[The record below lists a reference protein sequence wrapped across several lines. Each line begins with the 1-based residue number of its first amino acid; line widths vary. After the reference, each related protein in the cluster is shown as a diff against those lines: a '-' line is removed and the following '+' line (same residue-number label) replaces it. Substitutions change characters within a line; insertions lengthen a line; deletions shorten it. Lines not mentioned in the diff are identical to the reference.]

1 MNNIM
6 NFLKRNT
13 AMLMMAVAVMGGVT
27 SCEEHTDEYD
37 GSLRVGNILLADNSV
52 VSPQGYD
59 AEGKQAIGVIFYC
72 NRDTAL
78 VISTHE
84 LGSYAYADSLG
95 TVGSVDSDSRTL
107 CGAENTAALL
117 VSEIPTPA
125 AEAVAA
131 FRSPMASWALP
142 SAGELRALAA
152 MLPVVEN
159 SMRIIGGEPF
169 DDGQYLSSTQDG
181 STSESEQMYYLSVAV
196 RSGFVTSTIKTTPGR
211 VRPVL
216 RVR

>member
-1 MNNIM
+1 MNMTIE
-6 NFLKRNT
+6 FFKRKT
-13 AMLMMAVAVMGGVT
+13 ALLMMAVAVMGGFT
-27 SCEEHTDEYD
+27 SCEEHSDEYD
-37 GSLRVGNILLADNSV
+37 SSLRVGNILLADNSI

-59 AEGKQAIGVIFYC
+59 SNSHKAVGVIFYA

-78 VISTHE
+78 VVSAHE

-95 TVGSVDSDSRTL
+95 TIGSVDNDSRSL
-107 CGAENTAALL
+107 CGTENTAALL
-117 VSEIPTPA
+117 VSEIVTPA
-125 AEAVAA
+125 AEAVADY
-131 FRSPMASWALP
+131 STPQTSWALP

-152 MLPVVEN
+152 MLPIVER
-159 SMRIIGGEPF
+159 SMELIGGEPF
-169 DDGQYLSSTQDG
+169 ADGQYVSSTQDG

-216 RVR
+216 RIR

>member
-1 MNNIM
+1 MKKNIK
-6 NFLKRNT
+6 NYA
-13 AMLMMAVAVMGGVT
+13 AMLMMTVAVMGGMT
-27 SCEEHTDEYD
+27 SCEEHTDEFD

-59 AEGKQAIGVIFYC
+59 ADGQQAVGVIFYC

-78 VISTHE
+78 VVSTHE

-125 AEAVAA
+125 AEAVAD

-142 SAGELRALAA
+142 SAGELRALAS

-159 SMRIIGGEPF
+159 SMRMIGGEPF
-169 DDGQYLSSTQDG
+169 SDGQYVSSTQDG
-181 STSESEQMYYLSVAV
+181 SSSESEQMYYLSVAV
-196 RSGFVTSTIKTTPGR
+196 RSGFVTSTIKTTLGR

-216 RVR
+216 RIR

>member
-13 AMLMMAVAVMGGVT
+13 AVLMMAVAVMGGVT

-37 GSLRVGNILLADNSV
+37 GSLRVGNMLLADNTV

-59 AEGKQAIGVIFYC
+59 AEGKQAVGVIFYC

-84 LGSYAYADSLG
+84 LGCYAYADSLG

>member
-59 AEGKQAIGVIFYC
+59 ADGQQAVGVIFYC

-84 LGSYAYADSLG
+84 LGCYAYADSLG

-196 RSGFVTSTIKTTPGR
+196 RSGFVTSTIKTTPRR

>member
-1 MNNIM
+1 
-6 NFLKRNT
+6 
-13 AMLMMAVAVMGGVT
+13 MLMMAVAVMGGVT

-37 GSLRVGNILLADNSV
+37 GSLRVGNILLADNTV

-59 AEGKQAIGVIFYC
+59 AEGKQAVGVIFYC

-152 MLPVVEN
+152 MLSVVEN

>member
-1 MNNIM
+1 MVEHLKNIT
-6 NFLKRNT
+6 NHF
-13 AMLMMAVAVMGGVT
+13 
-27 SCEEHTDEYD
+27 
-37 GSLRVGNILLADNSV
+37 I
-52 VSPQGYD
+52 
-59 AEGKQAIGVIFYC
+59 
-72 NRDTAL
+72 AL

-95 TVGSVDSDSRTL
+95 TVGSVDCDSRTL

>member
-1 MNNIM
+1 MKKNIK
-6 NFLKRNT
+6 NYA
-13 AMLMMAVAVMGGVT
+13 AMLMMAVAVMGGMT
-27 SCEEHTDEYD
+27 SCEEHTDEFD

-59 AEGKQAIGVIFYC
+59 ADGQQAVGVIFYC

-78 VISTHE
+78 VVSTHE

-125 AEAVAA
+125 AETVAD

-142 SAGELRALAA
+142 SAGELRALAS
-152 MLPVVEN
+152 MLPVVDN
-159 SMRIIGGEPF
+159 SMRMIGGEPF
-169 DDGQYLSSTQDG
+169 SDGQYVSSTQDG
-181 STSESEQMYYLSVAV
+181 SSSESEQMYYLSVAV
-196 RSGFVTSTIKTTPGR
+196 RSGFVTSTIKTNPGR

-216 RVR
+216 RIR

>member
-1 MNNIM
+1 MKKNIK
-6 NFLKRNT
+6 NYA
-13 AMLMMAVAVMGGVT
+13 AMLMMAVAVMGGMT
-27 SCEEHTDEYD
+27 SCEEHTDEFD

-59 AEGKQAIGVIFYC
+59 ADGQQAVGVIFYC

-78 VISTHE
+78 VVSTHE
-84 LGSYAYADSLG
+84 LGCYAYADSLG

-125 AEAVAA
+125 AEAVAD

-142 SAGELRALAA
+142 SAGELRALVS

-159 SMRIIGGEPF
+159 SMRMIGGEPF
-169 DDGQYLSSTQDG
+169 SDGQYVSSTQDG
-181 STSESEQMYYLSVAV
+181 SSSESEQMYYLSVAV

-216 RVR
+216 RIR

>member
-1 MNNIM
+1 MKKNIK
-6 NFLKRNT
+6 NYA
-13 AMLMMAVAVMGGVT
+13 AMLMMAVAVMGGMT
-27 SCEEHTDEYD
+27 SCEEHTDEFD

-59 AEGKQAIGVIFYC
+59 ADGQQAVGVIFYC
-72 NRDTAL
+72 NRDTVL
-78 VISTHE
+78 VVSTHE
-84 LGSYAYADSLG
+84 LGCYAYADSLG
-95 TVGSVDSDSRTL
+95 TVGSVDSDCRTL
-107 CGAENTAALL
+107 CGTENTAALL

-125 AEAVAA
+125 AEAVAD

-142 SAGELRALAA
+142 SAGELRALAS

-159 SMRIIGGEPF
+159 SMRMIGGEPF
-169 DDGQYLSSTQDG
+169 SDGQYVSSTQDG
-181 STSESEQMYYLSVAV
+181 SSSESEQMYYLSVAV

-216 RVR
+216 RIR

>member
-13 AMLMMAVAVMGGVT
+13 AMLMIAVAVMGGVT

-59 AEGKQAIGVIFYC
+59 ADGQQAVGVIFYC

-84 LGSYAYADSLG
+84 LGCYAYADSLG

-152 MLPVVEN
+152 MLSVVEN

>member
-1 MNNIM
+1 MKKYIKNNA
-6 NFLKRNT
+6 
-13 AMLMMAVAVMGGVT
+13 AMLMMAVAVMGGMT
-27 SCEEHTDEYD
+27 SCEEHTDVFD

-59 AEGKQAIGVIFYC
+59 ADGQQAVGVIFYC

-78 VISTHE
+78 VVSTHE

-125 AEAVAA
+125 AEAVAG

-142 SAGELRALAA
+142 SAGELRTLAS

-159 SMRIIGGEPF
+159 SMRMIGGEPF
-169 DDGQYLSSTQDG
+169 SDGQYVSSTQDG
-181 STSESEQMYYLSVAV
+181 SSSESEQMYYLSVAV
-196 RSGFVTSTIKTTPGR
+196 QSGFVTSTIKTTPGR

-216 RVR
+216 RIR

>member
-1 MNNIM
+1 MKKNIK
-6 NFLKRNT
+6 NYA
-13 AMLMMAVAVMGGVT
+13 AMLMMAVAVMGDMT
-27 SCEEHTDEYD
+27 SCEEHTDEFD

-59 AEGKQAIGVIFYC
+59 ADGQQAVGVIFYC

-78 VISTHE
+78 VVSTHE

-125 AEAVAA
+125 AEAVAD

-142 SAGELRALAA
+142 SAGELRALAS

-159 SMRIIGGEPF
+159 SMRMIGGEPF
-169 DDGQYLSSTQDG
+169 SDGQYVSSTQDG
-181 STSESEQMYYLSVAV
+181 SSSESEQMYYLSVAV

-216 RVR
+216 RIR

>member
-37 GSLRVGNILLADNSV
+37 GSLRVGNILLADNTV

-59 AEGKQAIGVIFYC
+59 AEGKQAVGVIFYC

-84 LGSYAYADSLG
+84 LGCYAYADSLG

-196 RSGFVTSTIKTTPGR
+196 RSGFVNSTIKTTPGR

>member
-1 MNNIM
+1 
-6 NFLKRNT
+6 
-13 AMLMMAVAVMGGVT
+13 MLMIAVAVMGGVT

-84 LGSYAYADSLG
+84 LGCYAYADSLG

-152 MLPVVEN
+152 MLSVVEN

>member
-1 MNNIM
+1 MSDMKKNIK
-6 NFLKRNT
+6 NYA
-13 AMLMMAVAVMGGVT
+13 AMLMMAVAVMGGMT
-27 SCEEHTDEYD
+27 SCEEHTDEFD

-59 AEGKQAIGVIFYC
+59 ADGQQAVGVIFYC

-78 VISTHE
+78 VVSTHE

-125 AEAVAA
+125 AEAVAD

-142 SAGELRALAA
+142 SAGELRTLAS

-159 SMRIIGGEPF
+159 SMRMIGGEPF
-169 DDGQYLSSTQDG
+169 SDGQYVSSTQDG
-181 STSESEQMYYLSVAV
+181 SSSESEQMYYLSVAV

-216 RVR
+216 RIR

>member
-1 MNNIM
+1 
-6 NFLKRNT
+6 
-13 AMLMMAVAVMGGVT
+13 MLMMAVAVMGGVT

-37 GSLRVGNILLADNSV
+37 GSLRVGNILLADNTV

-59 AEGKQAIGVIFYC
+59 AEGKQAVGVIFYC

-152 MLPVVEN
+152 MLSVVEN
-159 SMRIIGGEPF
+159 SMRIIDGDPF
-169 DDGQYLSSTQDG
+169 DDGQYLSSTQGG

>member
-1 MNNIM
+1 MKKNIK
-6 NFLKRNT
+6 NYA
-13 AMLMMAVAVMGGVT
+13 AMLMMAVAVT
-27 SCEEHTDEYD
+27 SCEEHTDEFD

-59 AEGKQAIGVIFYC
+59 ADGQQAVGVIFYC

-78 VISTHE
+78 VVSTHE

-125 AEAVAA
+125 AEAVAD
-131 FRSPMASWALP
+131 FRSSMASWALP
-142 SAGELRALAA
+142 SAGELRALAS

-159 SMRIIGGEPF
+159 SMRMIGGEPF
-169 DDGQYLSSTQDG
+169 SDGQYVSSTQDG
-181 STSESEQMYYLSVAV
+181 SSSESEQMYYLSVAV

-216 RVR
+216 RIR

>member
-1 MNNIM
+1 
-6 NFLKRNT
+6 
-13 AMLMMAVAVMGGVT
+13 MLMMAVAVMGGVT

-37 GSLRVGNILLADNSV
+37 GSLRVGNILLADNTV

-59 AEGKQAIGVIFYC
+59 AEGKQAVGVIFYC

-84 LGSYAYADSLG
+84 LGCYAYADSLG

-181 STSESEQMYYLSVAV
+181 STSESEQMYYLSD
-196 RSGFVTSTIKTTPGR
+196 
-211 VRPVL
+211 
-216 RVR
+216 

>member
-1 MNNIM
+1 MSDMKKNIK
-6 NFLKRNT
+6 NYA
-13 AMLMMAVAVMGGVT
+13 AMLMIAVAVMGGMT
-27 SCEEHTDEYD
+27 SCEEHTDEFD

-59 AEGKQAIGVIFYC
+59 ADGQQAVGVIFYC

-78 VISTHE
+78 VVSTHE

-125 AEAVAA
+125 AEAVAD

-142 SAGELRALAA
+142 SAGELRALAS

-159 SMRIIGGEPF
+159 SMRMIGGEPF
-169 DDGQYLSSTQDG
+169 SDGQYVSSTQDG
-181 STSESEQMYYLSVAV
+181 SSSESEQMYYLSVAV

-216 RVR
+216 RIR

>member
-1 MNNIM
+1 MKKNIK
-6 NFLKRNT
+6 NYA
-13 AMLMMAVAVMGGVT
+13 AMLMMAVAVMGGMT
-27 SCEEHTDEYD
+27 SCEEHTDEFD

-59 AEGKQAIGVIFYC
+59 ADGQQAVGVIFYC

-78 VISTHE
+78 VVSTHE

-125 AEAVAA
+125 AEAVAD
-131 FRSPMASWALP
+131 FRSSMASWALP
-142 SAGELRALAA
+142 SAGELRALAS

-159 SMRIIGGEPF
+159 SMRMIGGEPF
-169 DDGQYLSSTQDG
+169 SDGQYVSSTQDG
-181 STSESEQMYYLSVAV
+181 SSSESEQMYYLSVAV

-216 RVR
+216 RIR

>member
-1 MNNIM
+1 
-6 NFLKRNT
+6 
-13 AMLMMAVAVMGGVT
+13 MLMMAVAVMGGVT

-131 FRSPMASWALP
+131 FRSPMASWTLP

>member
-1 MNNIM
+1 
-6 NFLKRNT
+6 
-13 AMLMMAVAVMGGVT
+13 MLMMSVAVMGGVT

-59 AEGKQAIGVIFYC
+59 AEGKQAVGVIFYC

-84 LGSYAYADSLG
+84 LGCYAYADSLG

-152 MLPVVEN
+152 MLSVVEN

>member
-1 MNNIM
+1 
-6 NFLKRNT
+6 
-13 AMLMMAVAVMGGVT
+13 MLMMAVAVMGGVT

-37 GSLRVGNILLADNSV
+37 GSLRVGNILLADNTV

-59 AEGKQAIGVIFYC
+59 AEGKQAVGVIFYC

-84 LGSYAYADSLG
+84 LGCYAYADSLG

-181 STSESEQMYYLSVAV
+181 STSESGQMYYLSVAV

>member
-1 MNNIM
+1 
-6 NFLKRNT
+6 
-13 AMLMMAVAVMGGVT
+13 MLMMAVAVMGGVT

-59 AEGKQAIGVIFYC
+59 AEGKQAVGVIFYC

-152 MLPVVEN
+152 MLSVVEN

>member
-1 MNNIM
+1 
-6 NFLKRNT
+6 
-13 AMLMMAVAVMGGVT
+13 MLMMAVAVMGGVT

-37 GSLRVGNILLADNSV
+37 GSLRVGNILLADNTV

-59 AEGKQAIGVIFYC
+59 AEGKQAVGVIFYC

-84 LGSYAYADSLG
+84 LGCYAYADSLG

-152 MLPVVEN
+152 MLSVVEN

>member
-1 MNNIM
+1 MKKYNKNYA
-6 NFLKRNT
+6 
-13 AMLMMAVAVMGGVT
+13 AMLMMAVAVMGGMT
-27 SCEEHTDEYD
+27 SCEEHTDEFD

-59 AEGKQAIGVIFYC
+59 ADGQQAVGVIFYC

-125 AEAVAA
+125 AEAVAD

-142 SAGELRALAA
+142 SAGELRALAS

-159 SMRIIGGEPF
+159 SMRMIGGEPF
-169 DDGQYLSSTQDG
+169 SDGQYVSSTQDG
-181 STSESEQMYYLSVAV
+181 SSSESEQMYYLSVAV

-216 RVR
+216 RIR

>member
-1 MNNIM
+1 MIKTMNLIKNIK
-6 NFLKRNT
+6 FG
-13 AMLMMAVAVMGGVT
+13 LMVTVVMIVSLS

-52 VSPQGYD
+52 VSPHGFDSKHQM
-59 AEGKQAIGVIFYC
+59 AVGVIFYV

-78 VISTHE
+78 VVSTHE
-84 LGSYAYADSLG
+84 TGYYAYADSLG
-95 TVGSVDSDSRTL
+95 TVGSIESDIRAL

-125 AEAVAA
+125 AEAVAS
-131 FRSPMASWALP
+131 FSSPISSWALP
-142 SAGELRALAA
+142 SAGELRMLASAL
-152 MLPVVEN
+152 PIVEN
-159 SMRIIGGEPF
+159 VMKQIGGEPF
-169 DDGQYLSSTQDG
+169 ADDLYVSSTQDG

-216 RVR
+216 RIR

>member
-1 MNNIM
+1 MSEMKKNIK
-6 NFLKRNT
+6 NYA
-13 AMLMMAVAVMGGVT
+13 AMLMMAVAVMGGMT
-27 SCEEHTDEYD
+27 SCEEHTDEFD

-59 AEGKQAIGVIFYC
+59 ADGQQAVGVIFYC

-78 VISTHE
+78 VVSTHE

-125 AEAVAA
+125 AEAVAD

-142 SAGELRALAA
+142 SAGELRALAS

-159 SMRIIGGEPF
+159 SMRMIGGEPF
-169 DDGQYLSSTQDG
+169 SDGQYVSSTQDG
-181 STSESEQMYYLSVAV
+181 SSSESEQMYYLSVAV
-196 RSGFVTSTIKTTPGR
+196 RSGFVTSTIKTTPSR

-216 RVR
+216 RIR

>member
-1 MNNIM
+1 
-6 NFLKRNT
+6 
-13 AMLMMAVAVMGGVT
+13 MLAVAVSSLWGLS
-27 SCEEHTDEYD
+27 SCEEHTDIYD
-37 GSLRVGNILLADNSV
+37 RSIKVGSVLLSDNTVITPS
-52 VSPQGYD
+52 GYD
-59 AEGKQAIGVIFYC
+59 RKEHLAVGIVFYV

-78 VISTHE
+78 VVGLKE
-84 LGSYAYADSLG
+84 LGSWQFSDSLG
-95 TVGSVDSDSRTL
+95 TVTSVVNDAYSK
-107 CGAENTAALL
+107 CGMENTAAIMA
-117 VSEIPTPA
+117 SDIHSPA
-125 AEAVAA
+125 VEAV
-131 FRSPMASWALP
+131 RRYTSPVSGWALP

-152 MLPVVEN
+152 MLSVVEN

>member
-37 GSLRVGNILLADNSV
+37 GSLRVGNILLADNTV

-59 AEGKQAIGVIFYC
+59 AEGKQAVGVIFYC

-84 LGSYAYADSLG
+84 LGCYAYADSLG

>member
-1 MNNIM
+1 
-6 NFLKRNT
+6 
-13 AMLMMAVAVMGGVT
+13 MLMIAVAVMEGVT
-27 SCEEHTDEYD
+27 SCEEHNDEYD
-37 GSLRVGNILLADNSV
+37 GSLRVGNILLADNTV

-59 AEGKQAIGVIFYC
+59 AEGKQAVGVIFYC

-84 LGSYAYADSLG
+84 LGCYAYADSLG